1 MGMVAL
7 DRRIGSAFFVF
18 CGGHGEVS
26 AFAQRQGVSR
36 QWVYREAKQV
46 SDALEGTQ
54 TRVENER
61 LRQEN
66 EALRAT
72 LAQLQQR
79 LAKAVVLDEEKQ
91 AEFAGVGQS
100 CGVTLTQV
108 DVLLNVLNPGK
119 TLKRPSLGRRTQ
131 ALGKKA
137 GALLAVLDEYAR
149 PKVRE
154 AAADEIYVRDPV
166 LMVVEQ
172 ESLCWVCGR
181 LADEVSGAAW
191 SKEFGQLPNLEQVA
205 RDGGPGLA
213 KGVTLQ
219 NEQRQKPVQ
228 EQGQEQDQETCPKPR
243 PKPLRD
249 QGDHF
254 HALWTG
260 GVGLRRAEK
269 RVRTALAQAEEAQHA
284 LEQCG
289 RQGQKQTGP
298 SVRARLA
305 WRKGEQVMD
314 DWGQLEKTWQQTKE
328 ALLLITPEGELNT
341 RAQAEAQ
348 LAQTLPQL
356 PDDDFAKTKRQ
367 LQQPEMLNYLDRV
380 QEQLRELPFAEDV
393 KQAAV
398 RQEALRRRP
407 ELLQGENPKAAA
419 LRGVMLVCAVV
430 LSKAGQAGEVGQQAV
445 VAVRDI
451 FRRAYRASSLVEC
464 INSVLRMQQA
474 QHRKMTQGLLDLKRL
489 YWNCHTFRT
498 GRRRGT
504 TPYERLG
511 VPWPPGMRWWD
522 VLKLTPEQLR
532 EKLSTATMAA

>member
-46 SDALEGTQ
+46 SAALEGTQ
-54 TRVENER
+54 TRVEIER

-66 EALRAT
+66 EALRAAV
-72 LAQLQQR
+72 AQLQQR

-91 AEFAGVGQS
+91 AEFAGVGQG
-100 CGVTLTQV
+100 CGVTLTQC
-108 DVLLNVLNPGK
+108 DVLLNVLIPGQSLSRA
-119 TLKRPSLGRRTQ
+119 TLGRRTQ

-137 GALLAVLDEYAR
+137 GPLLAVLDEHAR
-149 PKVRE
+149 PQVRE

-181 LADEVSGAAW
+181 LTDEVSGAAW
-191 SKEFGQLPNLEQVA
+191 SKEFGQLPHLEQVA

-213 KGVTLQ
+213 KGVVLQ
-219 NEQRQKPVQ
+219 NEQRQKQGQEPHP
-228 EQGQEQDQETCPKPR
+228 EQGQEPR
-243 PKPLRD
+243 PVPLQD

-269 RVRTALAQAEEAQHA
+269 RARTALAQAEEAQHA

-305 WRKGEQVMD
+305 WRKAEQAMD

-367 LQQPEMLNYLDRV
+367 LQKPEMLNYLDRV
-380 QEQLRELPFAEDV
+380 QEQLRKLPFAEEV

-419 LRGVMLVCAVV
+419 LRGMMLVCAVV

-504 TPYERLG
+504 TPYERLR

-522 VLKLTPEQLR
+522 LLKLTPEQLR
-532 EKLSTATMAA
+532 EKLSTAAKAA

>member
-1 MGMVAL
+1 MGMVVPE
-7 DRRIGSAFFVF
+7 RRIGSAFFVY
-18 CGGHGEVS
+18 CGRHGEVS
-26 AFAQRQGVSR
+26 AFAQQQGVSR

-46 SDALEGTQ
+46 SDALAGTQ
-54 TRVENER
+54 ARVERER

-72 LAQLQQR
+72 VAQLQQL
-79 LAKAVVLDEEKQ
+79 LAKAVVLDKEKQ
-91 AEFAGVGQS
+91 AEFAGVGQG
-100 CGVTLTQV
+100 CGVTLTQC
-108 DVLLNVLNPGK
+108 DVLLNVLIPGES
-119 TLKRPSLGRRTQ
+119 LNRASLGRRTQ

-149 PKVRE
+149 AKVRE

-172 ESLCWVCGR
+172 ESLCWVSGK
-181 LADEVSGAAW
+181 LTDEVSGAAW
-191 SKEFGQLPNLEQVA
+191 SKEFGLLPHLEQVA
-205 RDGGPGLA
+205 RDGGSGLA
-213 KGVTLQ
+213 KGVALQ
-219 NEQRQKPVQ
+219 NEQRQK
-228 EQGQEQDQETCPKPR
+228 QDQEAGQEPRPPKP
-243 PKPLRD
+243 PAVPLWE

-260 GVGLRRAEK
+260 GVGLRRAPK
-269 RVRTALAQAEEAQHA
+269 RAGKALALAEAAQHK
-284 LEQCG
+284 LEECA
-289 RQGQKQTGP
+289 RQGKKQTGP
-298 SVRARLA
+298 AIRACRA
-305 WRKGEQVMD
+305 WRKAEQAMD
-314 DWGQLEKTWQQTKE
+314 DWSQLEKTWQQTKE

-341 RAQAEAQ
+341 RAQAEAK

-380 QEQLRELPFAEDV
+380 QEQLRQLPFAEEV
-393 KQAAV
+393 KHAAV

-407 ELLQGENPKAAA
+407 ELLQGENSKAAA
-419 LRGVMLVCAVV
+419 LRGVMLVYAVV
-430 LSKAGQAGEVGQQAV
+430 LGQAGETGQQAV
-445 VAVRDI
+445 TAVRDI

-522 VLKLTPEQLR
+522 LLKLTPEQLR
-532 EKLSTATMAA
+532 EQLSTATKIP